1 MIMRVDFAKL
11 SAIILT
17 AAISGCA
24 TAGPPPVAPAPPA
37 AAPVTFDGTYRGTI
51 QLTSSAVS
59 GAESN
64 WCNTPPALSL
74 SIQNGT
80 FKYILSHPNVPQD
93 PNYSMSPTFNVA
105 ISPGGSFDATS
116 VNGEA
121 EMTGGITGAHMEG
134 RINGSG
140 CGYKFTADKS

>member
-1 MIMRVDFAKL
+1 MRFDFTKL
-11 SAIILT
+11 SGIILI
-17 AAISGCA
+17 AAISGCV

-37 AAPVTFDGTYRGTI
+37 AAPASFDGTYRGTI

-64 WCNTPPALSL
+64 WCNTPPVLSL
-74 SIQNGT
+74 SIKNGV
-80 FKYILSHPNVPQD
+80 FSYVLLHPNVPQD
-93 PNYSMSPTFNVA
+93 SGYSLSPTFTVP

-121 EMTGGITGAHMEG
+121 EMVGSITGAHMEG

-140 CGYKFTADKS
+140 CGYAFIADKS